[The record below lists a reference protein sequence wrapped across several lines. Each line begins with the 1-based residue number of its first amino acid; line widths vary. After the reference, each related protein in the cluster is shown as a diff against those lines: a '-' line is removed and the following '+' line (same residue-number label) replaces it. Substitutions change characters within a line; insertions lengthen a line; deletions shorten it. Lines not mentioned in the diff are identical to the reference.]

1 MKRQTFVI
9 SAIILTL
16 GGFFA
21 KAIGAIYKIPLTNI
35 LGSSGMGVY
44 YLIFPIYSLVITL
57 CSSGLSVA
65 LTCEVAKCRKI
76 RHKYNE
82 QKLLRVA
89 LLISFFVSLVF
100 SVLVIIFAKMLAE
113 MQGNV
118 NAYTGYIAIA
128 PSIILSSLIATLRG
142 YFQGIENMIP
152 TTISLI
158 IEQII
163 KLGLGL
169 VLAHRLCIYGIEYA
183 VLGAV
188 LGVTISEVVA
198 LIIIVINFVTYKGQL
213 YYNYRNLSFKRRKK
227 LQISNSLKSSSPC
240 KIATAKSKSK
250 TYICNSKMQRYS
262 TRVAL
267 QKLLKLALPCTFSSV
282 LIPISSM
289 LDSFMIINLL
299 TQSGYSLVVSTSLYG
314 LWGGVI
320 QSLISLPTIVISA
333 VTTSLVPSLSGLVVK
348 NDTNEIR
355 KKIALFI
362 KLTWVIAMGIFI
374 LFYVFAGDIL
384 TFLYGRGLND
394 GVLSELEIATNM
406 LRISSLSIIYYA
418 FLQTFTSILQT
429 IGKSKTPFFA
439 LLVGIVLRTG
449 LVWGLTLIPN
459 INVYGVVVA
468 NIIYLSVT
476 DIILAVVIVKRVDL
490 RLDIKALINPL
501 IVGFVV
507 LAFGSVT
514 HMALKKYLGY
524 IVSTL
529 IIGVVVAC
537 VYVLCIYFGRVF
549 SESELRFFRR
559 KKLSPKLKS
568 KSLVKPD

>member
-1 MKRQTFVI
+1 MKKQTFVI

-35 LGSSGMGVY
+35 LGSTGMGIY
-44 YLIFPIYSLVITL
+44 YLIFPIYSLIITL

-76 RHKYNE
+76 RHRYNE

-89 LLISFFVSLVF
+89 LLISFFASLVF

-118 NAYTGYIAIA
+118 NACTGYIAIA

-158 IEQII
+158 IEQIV

-188 LGVTISEVVA
+188 LGVTMSEVIA

-227 LQISNSLKSSSPC
+227 LQINKSLKSSKPC
-240 KIATAKSKSK
+240 KIAATKCKSN
-250 TYICNSKMQRYS
+250 TYICNFKMQRYS
-262 TRVAL
+262 TKVAIK
-267 QKLLKLALPCTFSSV
+267 KLLKLAMPCTFSSI
-282 LIPISSM
+282 LIPISTM

-333 VTTSLVPSLSGLVVK
+333 VTTSLVPSLSGLIVK

-362 KLTWVIAMGIFI
+362 KLTWVIAMGMFI

-394 GVLSELEIATNM
+394 GVLNELEIATNM

-439 LLVGIVLRTG
+439 LLVGVILRTG

-476 DIILAVVIVKRVDL
+476 DIILAVVIVKGVDL
-490 RLDIKALINPL
+490 KFEIKSLVNPL

-507 LAFGSVT
+507 LFLGSVT
-514 HMALKKYLGY
+514 HMALKKYMGY

-529 IIGVVVAC
+529 VIGIVVVCA
-537 VYVLCIYFGRVF
+537 YLLCIYFGRVF
-549 SESELRFFRR
+549 SESELRLFRR
-559 KKLSPKLKS
+559 KKLSPKHKS
-568 KSLVKPD
+568 KSLVKPE

>member
-1 MKRQTFVI
+1 MKKQTFVI

-35 LGSSGMGVY
+35 LGSTGMGIY
-44 YLIFPIYSLVITL
+44 YLIFPIYSLIITL

-76 RHKYNE
+76 RHRYNE

-118 NAYTGYIAIA
+118 NACTGYIAIA

-158 IEQII
+158 IEQIV

-188 LGVTISEVVA
+188 LGVTMSEVVA

-227 LQISNSLKSSSPC
+227 IQINKSLKSSKPC
-240 KIATAKSKSK
+240 KIATTKCKSN
-250 TYICNSKMQRYS
+250 TYICNFKMQRYS
-262 TRVAL
+262 TKVAIK
-267 QKLLKLALPCTFSSV
+267 KLLKLAMPCTFSSI
-282 LIPISSM
+282 LIPISTM

-333 VTTSLVPSLSGLVVK
+333 VTTSLVPSLSGLIVK

-362 KLTWVIAMGIFI
+362 KLTWVIAMGMFI

-394 GVLSELEIATNM
+394 GVLNELEIATNM

-439 LLVGIVLRTG
+439 LLVGVILRTG

-476 DIILAVVIVKRVDL
+476 DIILAVVIVKGVDL
-490 RLDIKALINPL
+490 KFEIKSLVNPL

-507 LAFGSVT
+507 LFLGSVT
-514 HMALKKYLGY
+514 HMALKKYIGY

-529 IIGVVVAC
+529 VIGIVVVCA
-537 VYVLCIYFGRVF
+537 YLLCIYFGRVF
-549 SESELRFFRR
+549 SESELRLFRR
-559 KKLSPKLKS
+559 KKLSPKHKS
-568 KSLVKPD
+568 KSLVKPE